1 MIKKIKSFKNYN
13 KTPSISFYNKHL
25 INSIDITNDSD
36 KNNNIINNTY
46 NNSSNNPIKNIKTFN
61 KTKKDL
67 LLAKLDMTNL
77 RKKNKNKLEDKKK
90 INKTINYD
98 ESEGLLMA
106 AKLSSSFMTD
116 KICYDSHIYYPK
128 KKIRHKNEN
137 DNLYNNNN
145 TKEKTSYISD
155 NDIFDVFP
163 LERYNRQMD
172 EQISASI
179 KIQSAW
185 RRYEAKK
192 LFVKMKLNIFIN
204 LLNKYINNCIY
215 KIIKETFNTILYIKN
230 NKKKV
235 YHRKKPERN
244 KYLSN
249 KEITKSLNAF
259 RINELQIEEKINE
272 ITILDDK
279 NKKKGKR
286 ENSYDKKFSKNGW
299 IKLPFSIEKYVKMQI
314 KILYYKTFLDNFKN
328 LNKEKL
334 KEKQNNLLL
343 KLINMNNIKI
353 IKRYMN
359 RYREKII
366 IEKTKQ
372 NIYYSLIR
380 TKPKFS
386 TSKKITS
393 FFNFQSFYKQNIFK
407 DLVKKYRY
415 TSIVQKYYFLWKK
428 KMLIDNK
435 NKDKDK
441 DKDKESTDQNKDKD
455 KHNEDKDNK
464 ENKNK
469 KKKVIK
475 IKRIKK
481 KEKEKKNDKDK
492 DKEPFGF
499 NNCKEDTISNMSGIS
514 NNMSFFSN
522 NVSNSIQSINNIKG
536 CLTVGNKKMRIRKIT
551 VDHNYYEYIGNNNN
565 YYTNYK

>member
-13 KTPSISFYNKHL
+13 KTHSISFYNKHL

-36 KNNNIINNTY
+36 KNNNIINYTY

-116 KICYDSHIYYPK
+116 KISYDSHIYYPK

-215 KIIKETFNTILYIKN
+215 KIIKETFNTILYIRN

-244 KYLSN
+244 KY
-249 KEITKSLNAF
+249 I
-259 RINELQIEEKINE
+259 
-272 ITILDDK
+272 
-279 NKKKGKR
+279 
-286 ENSYDKKFSKNGW
+286 
-299 IKLPFSIEKYVKMQI
+299 
-314 KILYYKTFLDNFKN
+314 
-328 LNKEKL
+328 
-334 KEKQNNLLL
+334 
-343 KLINMNNIKI
+343 
-353 IKRYMN
+353 
-359 RYREKII
+359 
-366 IEKTKQ
+366 
-372 NIYYSLIR
+372 
-380 TKPKFS
+380 
-386 TSKKITS
+386 
-393 FFNFQSFYKQNIFK
+393 
-407 DLVKKYRY
+407 
-415 TSIVQKYYFLWKK
+415 
-428 KMLIDNK
+428 
-435 NKDKDK
+435 
-441 DKDKESTDQNKDKD
+441 
-455 KHNEDKDNK
+455 
-464 ENKNK
+464 
-469 KKKVIK
+469 
-475 IKRIKK
+475 
-481 KEKEKKNDKDK
+481 
-492 DKEPFGF
+492 
-499 NNCKEDTISNMSGIS
+499 
-514 NNMSFFSN
+514 
-522 NVSNSIQSINNIKG
+522 
-536 CLTVGNKKMRIRKIT
+536 
-551 VDHNYYEYIGNNNN
+551 
-565 YYTNYK
+565 